1 MQKTR
6 SLYLAG
12 LALAMCGYA
21 VETKFWQQYEA
32 ADYEKATLHDI
43 SLRSDGRLTLAPV
56 FREVYDTSTA
66 YLWSVAEDSKGNVYV
81 GGGSAG
87 ASTAKLFQVEPNGK
101 GKVLAELE
109 GLEIHAIAVDK
120 ENRVYAAT
128 SPDGKVYRVGSNGK
142 ATVFYD
148 PKAKYIWGM
157 AFDSK
162 GNLFVATGD
171 EGKVHKVGADGK
183 GSVFFQTEDTHA
195 RSLAVDG
202 KDNLIVGTEPGGLIL
217 RVSPGGEGFVL
228 YQSAKREITAVAV
241 RDGVIY
247 AAGVGSKTP
256 ATLPTPS
263 VTPAPKPSP
272 TPSASSSAAARPQ
285 PALLPPTLSPSASIA
300 GGSEVYRIDPDGAPH
315 EAWRHSSDI
324 VYAIGFDGHGKVL
337 LGTGNRGRI
346 YRLESDRLYTQVV
359 DSTSTQITG
368 LLGSRKGG
376 VYVVTANI
384 GKLFQLGP
392 ELDKEGSVE
401 SDVLDAG
408 AFSYWGRAR
417 LEGKGLNGAGLETR
431 SGNLDRPQKNW
442 SKWEAVTLSPD
453 TGKSGSPPA
462 RFLQYR
468 LKLKALAD
476 GSSPEV
482 SLVELAYLT
491 KNVAPAVQEVET
503 TPANYKFPNPVV
515 STSTTPPTLTLT
527 PLGQRRRSSG
537 GISLDASS
545 NTLNYAKGWMG
556 ARWRADDDNGDTLE
570 YKVEIRGVGEKEWKL
585 LKDKLKERN
594 VSWDTTGF
602 ADGEYQVRVTASDA
616 PDNPPA
622 QALTSSLE
630 SDTFTIDNTPP
641 QITELSATEQGGK
654 ILLKFRAK
662 DARSVIEKAEYS
674 VNGGSWIPAEP
685 VSRLSDSLE
694 LEYAVTVERP
704 AGAGEVILAVRVAD
718 EFDNQTVSKTKAP

>member
-1 MQKTR
+1 MQKTC

-12 LALAMCGYA
+12 LAVAVCGYA

-32 ADYEKATLHDI
+32 ADYEKATLRDI
-43 SLRSDGRLTLAPV
+43 SLRSDGRLRLAPM
-56 FREVYDTSTA
+56 FREIYDASTA
-66 YLWSVAEDSKGNVYV
+66 YLWAVGEDSKGNVYV

-87 ASTAKLFQVEPNGK
+87 ASTAKLFQVEPSGK

-120 ENRVYAAT
+120 QDRVYAAT
-128 SPDGKVYRVGSNGK
+128 SPDGKVYRVGSDGK
-142 ATVFYD
+142 AAVFYD

-162 GNLFVATGD
+162 GDLFIATGD

-183 GSVFFQTEDTHA
+183 GGVFFQTEDTHA

-202 KDNLIVGTEPGGLIL
+202 RGNLIVGTEPGGLIL
-217 RVSPGGEGFVL
+217 RVSPGGEGFVV

-241 RDGVIY
+241 AKDGTVY
-247 AAGVGSKTP
+247 AAGVGNKTP
-256 ATLPTPS
+256 ATLPVP
-263 VTPAPKPSP
+263 VTPMPKPSP
-272 TPSASSSAAARPQ
+272 TPSASTSAAARPQ

-300 GGSEVYRIDPDGAPH
+300 GGSEVYRIEGDGAPH
-315 EAWRHSSDI
+315 EAWRHSSDV
-324 VYAIGFDGHGKVL
+324 VYAIGFDAQGKVL

-346 YRLESDRLYTQVV
+346 YRLESERLYTQLV

-368 LLGSRKGG
+368 MLGSRKGG

-384 GKLFQLGP
+384 GKLFRLGP
-392 ELDKEGSVE
+392 ELDKEGTVE

-417 LEGKGLNGAGLETR
+417 VEGKGLGGVSLETR

-442 SKWEAVTLSPD
+442 SKWEAVGLNPD
-453 TGKSGSPPA
+453 SGRSGSPAA

-468 LKLKALAD
+468 LRLKALAD
-476 GSSPEV
+476 GGSPEV

-491 KNVAPAVQEVET
+491 KNAAPEVREVET
-503 TPANYKFPNPVV
+503 TPANYRFPNPVA
-515 STSTTPPTLTLT
+515 STSTTPPSLTL
-527 PLGQRRRSSG
+527 PALGQRRSSS
-537 GISLDASS
+537 GISLDSSS
-545 NTLNYAKGWMG
+545 NTLNYAKGYIG

-570 YKVEIRGVGEKEWKL
+570 YKVEIRGVGEKDWKL
-585 LKDKLKERN
+585 LKDKVKERN
-594 VSWDTTGF
+594 LSWDSTGF

-622 QALTSSLE
+622 EALASSLE

-641 QITELSATEQGGK
+641 QITELSATQQGGK
-654 ILLKFRAK
+654 ILLKFKAK
-662 DARSVIEKAEYS
+662 DARSVIEKAEYA
-674 VNGGSWIPAEP
+674 VNGGSWIPVQP

-704 AGAGEVILAVRVAD
+704 AGAGEVILAVRAAD
-718 EFDNQTVSKTKAP
+718 EFENQTVSKTNAP